1 MQSYENHSQRVPV
14 MLSICVVFLLAFFWH
29 AYQLFLHPSVGP
41 FVDMLVAA
49 ALVLLPFVQRRFTL
63 RVQDRLI
70 RLEMRL
76 RLREVLPASMHGQIA
91 SLAPRHL
98 VALRF
103 AGDDELAAL
112 VNEVLA
118 NPDMTSSAIK
128 QRVKNWQADYLRA

>member
-14 MLSICVVFLLAFFWH
+14 MLTICVVFLVAFFWQS
-29 AYQLFLHPSVGP
+29 YQLILHPGVGSVIW
-41 FVDMLVAA
+41 VLVTAS
-49 ALVLLPFVQRRFTL
+49 LVLLPFVLRRFTL

-76 RLREVLPASMHGQIA
+76 RLREVLPAPMHERIH

-103 AGDDELAAL
+103 AGDDELPSL
-112 VNEVLA
+112 VNEVIA
-118 NPDMTSSAIK
+118 NPNITPKEIK
-128 QRVKNWQADYLRA
+128 QRVKNWQADHLRA